1 MKKVMTFGT
10 FDILHNGHLSFF
22 RQAKKLGDYLI
33 VVVARDKFVKKEK
46 GKPPKNGERFRV
58 RAVRNLGFVDKTL
71 LGSRV
76 HNFYRTIR
84 TYQPDMIALGY
95 DQKPSVRDLKKGLRR
110 HRLRDIGV
118 VRLWSY
124 RPNIFKSSLLAN
136 RN

>member
-33 VVVARDKFVKKEK
+33 VVVARDKFVKKAK
-46 GKPPKNGERFRV
+46 GKMPKNAESYRV
-58 RAVRNLGFVDKTL
+58 RKVRNLSFVDKAL

-110 HRLRDIGV
+110 HRLKDIRV
-118 VRLWSY
+118 MRLRPY
-124 RPNIFKSSLLAN
+124 KPNIYKSSLLAT